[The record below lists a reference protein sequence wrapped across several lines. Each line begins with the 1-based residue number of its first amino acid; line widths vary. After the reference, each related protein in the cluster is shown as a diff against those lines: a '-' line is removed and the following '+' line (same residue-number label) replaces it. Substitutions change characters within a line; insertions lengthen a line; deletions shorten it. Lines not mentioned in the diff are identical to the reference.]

1 MPQFVQPLTL
11 VQFLVPTISV
21 GILLSGVILY
31 GYMSMRYRS
40 PLYISMTVLALTA
53 LGFVGSESMI
63 LGILQYHHE
72 WTAAIHFHQTEHLF
86 GAFFLAALPFFL
98 ANILELGGTWAR
110 INAMLGALGLLYT
123 IVCLLTVA
131 AGSDLFISASVH
143 KDTWLTFAPDYGR
156 GKEGPLYMVRDLLLA
171 IYILFSFISIV
182 VDLHRT
188 KRFAYLL
195 FPIAGI
201 IIAVWGAAVDIVYV
215 YTGHNYDFF
224 PDGLFSRFSLG
235 ITLFILCLLSGL
247 TRHFIDAAKEID
259 RAHKLVMISEGKYRV
274 LVEGTNDLVFTL
286 DADLHF
292 ISANRSAMRELGLRD
307 ADMHE
312 KSFYDILHYGH
323 GSRDLERSVVGE
335 KIGEL
340 KTKETPVTFKAKF
353 SGLAGREPKEF
364 SVRLEYV
371 TLDDGS
377 RGILGRGATDHENA
391 LVKFITSESQNYA
404 IGNYLSTADELS
416 KRLVAC
422 VERYLDP
429 KSALNLRVGLREVLV
444 NSIEHGNLGISFSEK
459 SEATMSGDYLAYIVA
474 RQSDPSCESKKV
486 TVDYRYD
493 GKSVSYTI
501 TDDGEGFDT
510 AVILERAK
518 NVTPDNLAH
527 GRGLIMAL
535 GVFDDVQFND
545 KGNSV
550 TLVKKFDRPQS

>member
-1 MPQFVQPLTL
+1 MPQFAQPLTL
-11 VQFLVPTISV
+11 VQFLVPSVSV

-53 LGFVGSESMI
+53 FGFVGSESMI
-63 LGILQYHHE
+63 LGLVGNNHG
-72 WTAAIHFHQTEHLF
+72 WTAAIRFHQTEHLF
-86 GAFFLAALPFFL
+86 GAIFLAGLPFFL
-98 ANILELGGTWAR
+98 ANILELGRTWSR
-110 INAMLGALGLLYT
+110 INAMLGVLGLLYA
-123 IVCLLTVA
+123 IVCLLSVVS
-131 AGSDLFISASVH
+131 GSGLFISATVH
-143 KDTWLTFAPDYGR
+143 KDTWLTVAPDYGR
-156 GKEGPLYMVRDLLLA
+156 GKEGPLYMMRDLLLA
-171 IYILFSFISIV
+171 VYILFSLVSIV
-182 VDLHRT
+182 ADLRRT
-188 KRFAYLL
+188 KRFSYLL

-201 IIAVWGAAVDIVYV
+201 LLAVWGAAIDIVYV

-286 DADLHF
+286 DRNLHF
-292 ISANRSAMRELGLRD
+292 LSANRAAKKELGLID
-307 ADMHE
+307 AALAE
-312 KSFYDILHYGH
+312 KSFYDIIHCGH
-323 GSRDLERSVVGE
+323 GSRDLERNVIGE
-335 KIGEL
+335 KLAEL
-340 KTKETPVTFKAKF
+340 ENRGAPVTFKGKF
-353 SGLAGREPKEF
+353 AAMAGWEPKEYA
-364 SVRLEYV
+364 VRLEYV
-371 TLDDGS
+371 NLDDGS
-377 RGILGRGATDHENA
+377 RGILGRAAADQENT
-391 LVKFITSESQNYA
+391 LIRCITSESQNYV

-422 VERYLDP
+422 VERYLEP
-429 KSALNLRVGLREVLV
+429 RNALNLRVGLREVLV
-444 NSIEHGNLGISFSEK
+444 NSIEHGNLGISFGEK
-459 SEATMSGDYLAYIVA
+459 SEATMSGDYLSYIVA
-474 RQSDPSCESKKV
+474 RQNDPSCKSKKV

-510 AVILERAK
+510 GTILERAK

-527 GRGLIMAL
+527 GRGLTMAL
-535 GVFDDVQFND
+535 GVFDDVRFND

-550 TLVKKFDRPQS
+550 TLVKNFDRPQA